1 MLYTRRLLSHSPAN
15 MSLHN
20 ASPTLPEVYDEAGK
34 SPGWVPAL
42 GVGLFL
48 LFALVVG
55 ARYFTHKAVPPTA
68 ADKASDTSG
77 APAAPAP
84 QLGASS

>member
-1 MLYTRRLLSHSPAN
+1 MLYTRGLLGHSPAN

-34 SPGWVPAL
+34 SPSWVPAL

-48 LFALVVG
+48 LFALIVG
-55 ARYFTHKAVPPTA
+55 ARFFTHKSVPPTA
-68 ADKASDTSG
+68 ADEASDPSA
-77 APAAPAP
+77 APAAPTQ